1 MGTENI
7 SGYASQIFSALK
19 SSSVVSSDHKES
31 LLSFAA
37 GAAMDAG
44 RLLREDFS
52 QNIVIRSDA
61 GKDIKTEADVASEA
75 LIRERLESTGVQV
88 LGEESVDWLPFDRTE
103 PFWAVD
109 PLDGTFNFT
118 RGFPLC
124 CVSIA
129 YCEDLRPCLGVI
141 YDFESDI
148 LYTGLPG
155 YGAFANGAPMTV
167 SEVND
172 QSHAVLA
179 TGFPAGRS
187 FERPALRDFVRR
199 IAAFKK
205 IRMIGSAALSL
216 AYVASGRFDAYFE
229 ESIWW
234 WDVAAGLALLEA
246 AGGRWSAGT
255 IGVDWKVDVRAWNG
269 CLGKDF

>member
-1 MGTENI
+1 M
-7 SGYASQIFSALK
+7 K
-19 SSSVVSSDHKES
+19 SSSVVSADHKES
-31 LLSFAA
+31 LLLLAA
-37 GAAMDAG
+37 EAARDAG
-44 RLLREDFS
+44 RLLRQDFS
-52 QNIVIRSDA
+52 QNAVIRSDA
-61 GKDIKTEADVASEA
+61 GKDLKTAADVASEA
-75 LIRERLESTGVQV
+75 LIRRSLEATGVQT
-88 LGEESVDWLPFDRTE
+88 LGEESVDRPPIDRTA
-103 PFWAVD
+103 PFWVVD

-141 YDFESDI
+141 YDFQSDI

-155 YGAFANGAPMTV
+155 YGAFANGATIKV
-167 SEVND
+167 SEID
-172 QSHAVLA
+172 DKGQAVLA

-187 FERPALRDFVRR
+187 FKGASLRDFLKKIR
-199 IAAFKK
+199 AFKK

-234 WDVAAGLALLEA
+234 WDVAAGLALVEA

-255 IGVDWKVDVRAWNG
+255 IGADWKVDIRAWNG
-269 CLGKDF
+269 CFGKDF